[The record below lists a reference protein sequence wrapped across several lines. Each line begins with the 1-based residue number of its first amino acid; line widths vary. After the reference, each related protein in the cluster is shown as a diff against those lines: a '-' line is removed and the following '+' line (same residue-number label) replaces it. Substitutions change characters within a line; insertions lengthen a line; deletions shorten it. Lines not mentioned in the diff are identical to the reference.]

1 MIVDFSG
8 CIHDLRCQLAMTQE
22 EFAEQIGV
30 SRQIVSNW
38 ERGCNHPTYKNWYSI
53 RKKFGEKIDIKQ
65 WI

>member
-30 SRQIVSNW
+30 SRQIVSN
-38 ERGCNHPTYKNWYSI
+38 
-53 RKKFGEKIDIKQ
+53 
-65 WI
+65 